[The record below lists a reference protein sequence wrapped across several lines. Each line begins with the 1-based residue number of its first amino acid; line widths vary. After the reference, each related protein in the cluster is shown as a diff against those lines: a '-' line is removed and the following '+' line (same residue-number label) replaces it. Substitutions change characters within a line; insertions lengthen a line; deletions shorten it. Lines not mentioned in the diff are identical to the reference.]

1 MALQGFLHAH
11 KLVDGGAVVVGEFA
25 GCRHLAAKI
34 FVGEHQCA
42 VYEVAKYCHQL
53 VVVASLEVLPCEIVV
68 LGFRSIGSE
77 HIAQHV
83 LLAGEV
89 VEIFVQPHSPIARS
103 GNLVALEV
111 EELVAWHVVGQDE
124 RAFSLEHSREHDAVE
139 HYVIL
144 ANKVNQAGRRVFP
157 PSFPSVRQ
165 QFLGVADVADR
176 GIEPHIQH
184 LSLGALNRHRNSPIE
199 VAGHG
204 ARLQTVVEPALALP
218 IYVRTPLLVVL
229 ENPLLKPLLMLV
241 ERQIPVGGGF
251 LHQRIAG
258 EHILWVDEFL
268 GREGA
273 ATLLALVAVSALSMA
288 SRTFSYDVTV
298 GDKRFCL
305 LVVVL
310 LAFLLHKLAILVEFF
325 EEIACH
331 LAMSCRSGARVDVE

>member
-1 MALQGFLHAH
+1 M
-11 KLVDGGAVVVGEFA
+11 
-25 GCRHLAAKI
+25 
-34 FVGEHQCA
+34 
-42 VYEVAKYCHQL
+42 
-53 VVVASLEVLPCEIVV
+53 
-68 LGFRSIGSE
+68 
-77 HIAQHV
+77 
-83 LLAGEV
+83 
-89 VEIFVQPHSPIARS
+89 QPHSPVLRRR
-103 GNLVALEV
+103 NLVAFEV
-111 EELVAWHVVGQDE
+111 EELVARHIVGQDE

-157 PSFPSVRQ
+157 PGFPSVGQ
-165 QFLGVADVADR
+165 QFLGVADIADR
-176 GIEPHIQH
+176 RIKPHIQH
-184 LSLGALNRHRNSPIE
+184 LALGTLNRHRNAPIE

-204 ARLQTVVEPALALP
+204 TRLQTIVEPALALSVD
-218 IYVRTPLLVVL
+218 VRAPLLVVL
-229 ENPLLKPLLMLV
+229 QNPLLEPLLVLV
-241 ERQIPVGGGF
+241 ERQIPVSGGF

-258 EHILWVDEFL
+258 EHILWVDKFFGSE
-268 GREGA
+268 RA
-273 ATLLALVAVSALSMA
+273 AALLALVAVSALSMA